1 MEDAAR
7 GLMSTLSRASSAE
20 AVTACLE
27 ALNQH
32 LIRHPG
38 CKAVMWQVGS
48 RAKLSVKV
56 SDLLAE
62 A

>member
-7 GLMSTLSRASSAE
+7 GLMDRLSRASSAE

-32 LIRHPG
+32 LIRHPA

-48 RAKLSVKV
+48 RAKLRVKV
-56 SDLLAE
+56 SDPPAE